1 MYIIN
6 TVKKNMANYNDI
18 SEKDKSDDY
27 KDYENKYEYNY
38 TSDKN
43 DNS

>member
-1 MYIIN
+1 M
-6 TVKKNMANYNDI
+6 VKKNMANYNDI
-18 SEKDKSDDY
+18 SEKDKSDDDVDY